1 MPLRTE
7 REIELCANHHRAFD
21 RGLFCVSPDDY
32 VIHQR
37 DGQLDLRLSRNSLAH
52 LKALPH
58 RDAIAWRWARW
69 NGESKGKRV
78 RDPVSELEI
87 A

>member
-1 MPLRTE
+1 
-7 REIELCANHHRAFD
+7 
-21 RGLFCVSPDDY
+21 